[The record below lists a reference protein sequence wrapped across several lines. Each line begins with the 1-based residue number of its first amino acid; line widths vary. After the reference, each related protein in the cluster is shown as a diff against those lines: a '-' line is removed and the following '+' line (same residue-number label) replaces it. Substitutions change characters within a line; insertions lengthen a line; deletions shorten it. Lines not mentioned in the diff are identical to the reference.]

1 MMPAVCIVGKS
12 KAGKTTLVEQLI
24 LEFKKRGYKI
34 AAVKHAPEA
43 IDVDIPGKDSWRFA
57 QAGSDAVLASSS
69 TKLTLIKNTDCDAS
83 IDEILRIIG
92 GGVDLVLMEGFKK
105 GKVPKIEVHR
115 KELGDDLAC
124 PVQMLSAVVSNEP
137 LEIDVPQFSPD
148 DTEGIADFIEENFIF
163 RTESDIS
170 VFVNGEQISMH
181 PFVKEVMAKPL
192 LAAVSTLK
200 GVGKIKNLD
209 ISIRNKP

>member
-1 MMPAVCIVGKS
+1 MVPAVCIVGKS
-12 KAGKTTLVEQLI
+12 KAGKTTIVEQLI

-43 IDVDIPGKDSWRFA
+43 IDIDMLGKDSWRFA
-57 QAGSDAVLASSS
+57 QVGSDAVLASSS
-69 TKLTLIKNTDCDAS
+69 TKLTLMKNTDRDAD

-105 GKVPKIEVHR
+105 GKAPKIEVHR
-115 KELGDDLAC
+115 KELGDDLVC
-124 PVQMLSAVVSNEP
+124 PAQVLSAVVSDEL
-137 LEIDVPQFSPD
+137 LEIDVPQFSLED
-148 DTEGIADFIEENFIF
+148 IEGIADFIEENFIF

-170 VFVNGEQISMH
+170 LFVNGAQISTH
-181 PFVKEVMAKPL
+181 PFVKEVIAKPI
-192 LAAVSTLK
+192 LAAVSILK
-200 GVGKIKNLD
+200 GVGKIKSLD